1 MKFKSK
7 LYKYFVH
14 KISQGFWLF
23 VIVAI
28 STLKLNGQYAESIVS
43 GRPGQAIG
51 PMTVGKDVFQVQS
64 GFTYNDIRFDEST
77 TKSNII
83 TNVFR
88 WGVLEHLEVNG
99 LLAWQNDKI
108 QTSNFESNNS
118 GVSDSQIGLRYNF
131 SINRGWI
138 PTLGFQSRLLLRL
151 QDDEYRRND
160 IGAQFILITNNQIY
174 DGFSISTNWL
184 MTYSGFEPRPSY
196 GYVLNLSHSI
206 NDKWGTFI
214 EAYGGLDNL
223 YVNIDFG
230 LTYLLINNI
239 QLDISCGFQGD
250 NNISDWFF
258 DTGISWRVDWRKK

>member
-1 MKFKSK
+1 MKFENKS
-7 LYKYFVH
+7 YKYLFYA
-14 KISQGFWLF
+14 IGDSFWLF
-23 VIVAI
+23 VIVFI
-28 STLKLNGQYAESIVS
+28 SISKLHGQYSETIVS

-64 GFTYNDIRFDEST
+64 GFTYNNIGFDGSR

-99 LLAWQNDKI
+99 LLAWQNDNI
-108 QTSNFESNNS
+108 QASNFESNNN
-118 GVSDSQIGLRYNF
+118 GISDSQIGLRYNF

-151 QDDEYRRND
+151 QDEEYRRESV
-160 IGAQFILITNNQIY
+160 GAQFILITNNQIY
-174 DGFSISTNWL
+174 DRFSVSTNWL
-184 MTYSGFEPRPSY
+184 MTYSDFEQRPSY
-196 GYVLNLSHSI
+196 GYVINLSHSI
-206 NDKWGTFI
+206 SDKWGTFI
-214 EAYGGLDNL
+214 ETYGALDGLD
-223 YVNIDFG
+223 VNIDSG
-230 LTYLLINNI
+230 LTYLLTNNI